1 MVMHWYSTSVLLK
14 EPSNDWDQERQS
26 FLGRLFDGKDST
38 CIEQLRVSKS
48 AFKQLCE
55 ILQGIGG
62 LVRTRNVSIEE
73 SVAIFLNILAHN
85 LKFRVIGFHYYRS
98 KETISRQF
106 HNVLHAMMKIS
117 QEYVKYQPCVIQE
130 YVKYQPCVIGNS
142 EREKWRWFEN
152 CLGALDGTL
161 IPVTI
166 TAEERPRYRDRK
178 GDISTNMLGVCG
190 PDLRF
195 FYVLPGW
202 EGSASDA
209 RVLRDALHRSNRF
222 HVPNDKYY
230 LVDAGYTNGP
240 GFLAPY
246 RGTRYHLK
254 EWVGNRRPEN
264 YKELYNLRHSRARNV
279 IERAFGL
286 TEQATDPVLEAQDL
300 QFLASVDSELLN
312 RSTREENEN
321 NSDGITS
328 VQATVEWTA
337 FRDTLALQ
345 ITFEIV

>member
-1 MVMHWYSTSVLLK
+1 MCPLKNLL
-14 EPSNDWDQERQS
+14 QF
-26 FLGRLFDGKDST
+26 FLH
-38 CIEQLRVSKS
+38 
-48 AFKQLCE
+48 
-55 ILQGIGG
+55 
-62 LVRTRNVSIEE
+62 
-73 SVAIFLNILAHN
+73 ILAHN
-85 LKFRVIGFHYYRS
+85 LKFRVVGFHYYRS

-117 QEYVKYQPCVIQE
+117 QEYVKYQPCI
-130 YVKYQPCVIGNS
+130 I
-142 EREKWRWFEN
+142 
-152 CLGALDGTL
+152 ALDGTL

-178 GDISTNMLGVCG
+178 GDISTNMLGVC
-190 PDLRF
+190 
-195 FYVLPGW
+195 
-202 EGSASDA
+202 SASDA

-222 HVPNDKYY
+222 HYF

-286 TEQATDPVLEAQDL
+286 IINACCILHNFIRTEQAADPVLEAQDL

-328 VQATVEWTA
+328 VQATAEWTA
-337 FRDTLALQ
+337 FRDTLALHMFHDYQ
-345 ITFEIV
+345 AQRVANTS